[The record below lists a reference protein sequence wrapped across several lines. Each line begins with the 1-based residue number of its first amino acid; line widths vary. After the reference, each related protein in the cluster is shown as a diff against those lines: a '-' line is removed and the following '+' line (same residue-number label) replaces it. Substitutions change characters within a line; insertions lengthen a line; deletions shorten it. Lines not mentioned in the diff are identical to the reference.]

1 MGQQQLLLIVVGII
15 IVGIAIVVGMNL
27 YRSSAI
33 DTNRNNIVNEC
44 INLASEAQRY
54 YRKPR
59 ELGGGGSSFLNWQIP
74 VTLRSTASGTFEID
88 GEIQATEL
96 NVIGTGTEVVSGTDT
111 VKVSIQVLPDTY
123 NVTII
128 N

>member
-33 DTNRNNIVNEC
+33 DTNRNNIVNELVN
-44 INLASEAQRY
+44 IASEAQRY
-54 YRKPR
+54 YRKPQA
-59 ELGGGGSSFLNWQIP
+59 LGGGGSSFSNFQIP
-74 VTLRSTASGTFEID
+74 VSLRSTASGTFEID
-88 GEIQATEL
+88 GEIQSTEL
-96 NVIGTGTEVVSGTDT
+96 YVIGIGTEVVSGTDT